1 MIKIDVTKVAWGMVN
16 QTQLGIFTSVTCYI
30 PAFLCHSFFT
40 RFRCLLANHFPT
52 NNKLG
57 TNVWT
62 CAISAACSNQEGK
75 QLSSNLKTGW
85 RQWALRTITLLS
97 PKRFRGTGP
106 ILVGTNPPIPF
117 VVALILILLMIS
129 LMISLPCWC
138 VIPVCWLI
146 IECSAIQ
153 SPVWQIMVFEVK
165 YCVTL

>member
-1 MIKIDVTKVAWGMVN
+1 MIKVDVTPVPWGIVN

-30 PAFLCHSFFT
+30 PAFLFHSFIT
-40 RFRCLLANHFPT
+40 LLCRLIANHIPI
-52 NNKLG
+52 NNKLS

-62 CAISAACSNQEGK
+62 CMTCAAWSNQE
-75 QLSSNLKTGW
+75 LEELASNLKTGW
-85 RQWALRTITLLS
+85 HHWAVRTITLLS

-129 LMISLPCWC
+129 LILPCWC